1 MEKQKDEK
9 QENSKKESVKKQNS
23 EQKKQKAVK
32 KEKEEKTGGISQK
45 ELAALLGMS
54 ESAFTEFKKR
64 YPVLADL
71 PEETEENLK
80 IERGKMVKQVERTLL
95 RCCTGYTVSNK
106 KYYKLKNHKRDE
118 NGEIELLDGKPIPVE
133 ELQEVIEESY
143 IPPDLS
149 AIQFFLLNRS
159 KKDWKKDHDK
169 LSIEKKRLEQQER
182 KILLEEEKASGIQ
195 TEGMQIEEILEMQEM
210 DMSMRPDGE
219 WDDDKTI

>member
-1 MEKQKDEK
+1 MGTDKI
-9 QENSKKESVKKQNS
+9 KEANS
-23 EQKKQKAVK
+23 ELREMLPEESEGKNP
-32 KEKEEKTGGISQK
+32 KEKKNSGISQN

-54 ESAFTEFKKR
+54 EGAFAEFKKR
-64 YPVLADL
+64 YPVLSDL
-71 PEETEENLK
+71 PEETEESLK
-80 IERGKMVKQVERTLL
+80 VMRGRMVKQVERTLL
-95 RCCTGYTVSNK
+95 RCCTGYTVSSK
-106 KYYKLKNHKRDE
+106 KYYKLKNPKLDE
-118 NGEIELLDGKPIPVE
+118 NGEFALHEGKMVTVE

-149 AIQFFLLNRS
+149 AIQFYLLNRS

-195 TEGMQIEEILEMQEM
+195 TEGMQIEEILEMQEL
-210 DMSMRPDGE
+210 DASIKADGA